1 MAGRKTLGL
10 DLGTNSIG
18 WAIVEH
24 GRNGTE
30 LKDAGVVVFKEGV
43 AREKGNEKPATQDR
57 TKARAQRRSYFRRR
71 MRKQLLLQELVKL
84 GMCPL
89 PMEAV
94 VAWRKQDA
102 YPLGHDAFNAWFK
115 MNPYVL
121 RAKGLEEK
129 LSLHELGRVF
139 YHMAQRRGFR
149 SNRNDGEGELEGLKE
164 GSEDRGIKGLNDT
177 AHLLAEHRTLG
188 KAGVALARQHQ
199 AIRRRYTMRADYI
212 QEFDAI
218 WKAQAPHH
226 AVLNESVKRRIGDPK
241 DGLLFFQRPL
251 RSQKGNVGRCTLEP
265 RKPRAPLSS
274 LQAEVFNVLQII
286 NNIRVDGVP
295 MNPAQRAVVLDK
307 FLLKGATITAGD
319 LVKALKKA
327 KLGSTINYKND
338 VQFRTAHTIPILA
351 GLFDAEALDI
361 FRAVCDSRADAVSE
375 DPALKVWEDR
385 WAAIYNAEETD
396 ELTKLEEEGRDIG
409 NKRDLVKYARQAWGF
424 DAEKLDALK
433 KVRWK
438 AGYHSLSRK
447 ALGKIIP
454 HLARGVR
461 YDEAVLFANLGQA
474 VVRWKDMS
482 AAEREALQHGIVDRI
497 TEWDLKRWWVDII
510 NGLVKRYREE
520 WTPKGGAED
529 FWNESWTAQLDH
541 ALASVPQHLQE
552 RISAPWKKSL
562 VDEFIAATRLNSKPE
577 FFHKTPLRDALKS
590 FLEDQFGPQG
600 VRFDRMYHHSAIERY
615 PVAMEER
622 LGSPRV
628 PGLKNPMVERGLHTL
643 RHLVNDLIRT
653 GKVDRDTRVN
663 LELAREMD
671 SANRRRAWEL
681 WQKDRFDKRAAAIK
695 RLREHFERGDD
706 WNPEESMIEKMW
718 LYQEAE
724 EIWGKGLCVYTGA
737 SMNVEQ
743 AMSNNVDVEHTWPRA
758 DTVDNSKA
766 NKMLCFAWY
775 NRTIKQDHLPAHL
788 PNVEETRSLSGHEV
802 TPIKPRLE
810 PIRALMEK
818 YEKDM
823 RRARWFAKQ
832 KTTKAAKDREIQK
845 AELARF
851 HFNYWRSKYEHLSEP
866 EIRPNF
872 LNRQIVGTGMIS
884 RMAREYL
891 GSYFR
896 RDDKPQVYSYQGEAT
911 AAFRREW
918 LGEQPDK
925 PKDRSSHVH
934 HAKDAAVL
942 ASIDRSE
949 FDRLARH
956 YRENDSKHMDKRLA
970 MPWAGFPEAVN
981 KLNEGL
987 LVYHASHDRVATR
1000 SRYYLGKVQGHR
1012 RWATGDAVRGT
1023 LHKDTYYGRIL
1034 RPVEGTEDFTEH
1046 TVVRKPLKDL
1056 KSEDVV
1062 KIVDPE
1068 LREQVKRYGVAR
1080 IQEQGYMPV
1089 QVKQGHSRV
1098 EHQVRRVR
1106 VFDTA
1111 PVAKNPIKV
1120 TMHRDRVPGREH
1132 KHFLYAA
1139 GGDVYGMA
1147 FYINA
1152 KGKRTYWNYT
1162 VMELVKAMQLL
1173 GVCRPALAWPEAH
1186 PLKAGFTL
1194 ERRHGHP
1201 VILTSGT
1208 HVLMYSDAPEEIDPR
1223 NTADLYRRLY
1233 VVRNVEGDG
1242 RINLTHHM
1250 DARPVEEMKKNQLS
1264 AWDPE
1269 KPVNWLRVS
1278 LGNFNA
1284 LVEGVDFEMQKF
1296 GKVSWEGN
1304 S

>member
-1 MAGRKTLGL
+1 MAVRKTLGL

-24 GRNGTE
+24 GRAGGE

-57 TKARAQRRSYFRRR
+57 TKTRAQRRGYFRRR
-71 MRKQLLLQELVKL
+71 MRKQLLLKELVKL
-84 GMCPL
+84 NMCPL
-89 PMEAV
+89 PLEAAE
-94 VAWRKQDA
+94 AWRKQDV
-102 YPLGHDAFNAWFK
+102 YPLGHIAFTAWFK
-115 MNPYVL
+115 MNPYEL
-121 RAKGLEEK
+121 RAKGIEEK
-129 LSLHELGRVF
+129 LTLHELGRVF

-177 AHLLAEHRTLG
+177 AHLLVEYGTLG
-188 KAGVALARQHQ
+188 KAGVALARQNQ
-199 AIRRRYTMRADYI
+199 AIRRRYTMRTDYI
-212 QEFDAI
+212 QEFEAI
-218 WKAQAPHH
+218 WKAQAPYH
-226 AVLNESVKRRIGDPK
+226 ADLNDGVKRRIGDPK

-265 RKPRAPLSS
+265 RKTRAPLSS
-274 LQAEVFNVLQII
+274 LHAEVFNVLQIL

-295 MNPAQRAVVLDK
+295 MNPDQRALALDK
-307 FLLKGATITAGD
+307 FLLKGATIKAGD

-327 KLGSTINYKND
+327 KLGNSINYKED
-338 VQFRTAHTIPILA
+338 VQFQTAHTIPILA
-351 GLFDAEALDI
+351 GLFDTQALDI
-361 FRAVCDSRADAVSE
+361 FMAVCASRTQAVSE
-375 DPALKVWEDR
+375 DAQLKIWEDR
-385 WAAIYNAEETD
+385 WAVIYNAEETD
-396 ELTKLEEEGRDIG
+396 ELSKLEADGRDIG
-409 NKRDLVKYARQAWGF
+409 TKRDLLKYAEEEWGF
-424 DAEKLDALK
+424 DYDKLDVLK

-447 ALGKIIP
+447 ALSKIIP
-454 HLARGVR
+454 HMARGVR
-461 YDEAVLFANLGQA
+461 YDEAVLFANLGES

-482 AAEREALQHGIVDRI
+482 AEERTALQKGIVDRI
-497 TEWDLKRWWVDII
+497 AAWDLERWRADIL
-510 NGLVKRYREE
+510 NGLVKRYRDELSPHGGVEE
-520 WTPKGGAED
+520 
-529 FWNESWTAQLDH
+529 FWDESWTAQLDH
-541 ALASVPQHLQE
+541 AVAAMPTALWEHAG
-552 RISAPWKKSL
+552 ATWKKTL
-562 VDEFIAATRLNSKPE
+562 KDDFVAVTRLNSKPE

-590 FLEDQFGPQG
+590 FLEDQFGPEG
-600 VRFDRMYHHSAIERY
+600 VRFDKMYHHSAIERY
-615 PVAMEER
+615 PVAKEER

-643 RHLVNDLIRT
+643 RHLLNDLIIS

-681 WQKDRFDKRAAAIK
+681 WQMDRFERREKAIK
-695 RLREHFERGDD
+695 RLREHYEKDEN
-706 WNPEESMIEKMW
+706 WIPEESMIERMW

-724 EIWGKGLCVYTGA
+724 DIWGKGLCVYTGA
-737 SMNVEQ
+737 AMNVKE
-743 AMSNNVDVEHTWPRA
+743 AMGNNVDVEHTWPRA
-758 DTVDNSKA
+758 ETVDNSKA

-775 NRTIKQDHLPAHL
+775 NRTIKRDKLPAHL
-788 PNVEETRSLSGHEV
+788 PNFEDDRMLNGHEV
-802 TPIKPRLE
+802 SPIKPRLE
-810 PIRALMEK
+810 PIKSLMEK

-832 KTTKAAKDREIQK
+832 KTTKDGKDREIQK

-851 HFNYWRSKYEHLSEP
+851 HFTYWRTKYEHLSEP

-896 RDDKPQVYSYQGEAT
+896 REDKPQVYSYQGEAT

-918 LGEQPDK
+918 LGEQPDS

-942 ASIDRSE
+942 AAIDRSE

-956 YRENDSKHMDKRLA
+956 YREYDNKNMDQRLA
-970 MPWAGFPEAVN
+970 EPWDGFREAVHR
-981 KLNEGL
+981 LNQGL
-987 LVYHASHDRVATR
+987 LVYHASHDRVTSR
-1000 SRYYLGKVQGHR
+1000 SRYRLGKVNGTL

-1034 RPVEGTEDFTEH
+1034 LPVEGTEDFTEH

-1068 LREQVKRYGVAR
+1068 LREQVKRYGVSNIA
-1080 IQEQGYMPV
+1080 QQGYMPM
-1089 QVKQGHSRV
+1089 QVKNGNSWV

-1120 TMHRDRVPGREH
+1120 SLHRDRVEGREH

-1139 GGDVYGMA
+1139 GGDVYGMGL
-1147 FYINA
+1147 YINA
-1152 KGKRTYWNYT
+1152 KGSRTFWNFSIL
-1162 VMELVKAMQLL
+1162 ELVKAMQLH
-1173 GVCRPALAWPEAH
+1173 GVKVPALAWPQVH
-1186 PLKAGFTL
+1186 PERAGFSL
-1194 ERRHGHP
+1194 ERRNGKP
-1201 VILTSGT
+1201 LILTSGT
-1208 HVLMYSDAPEEIDPR
+1208 HVLMYEEAPEEIDL
-1223 NTADLYRRLY
+1223 NHTADLYRRLY

-1250 DARPVEEMKKNQLS
+1250 DARPVEEMKKNRLNG
-1264 AWDPE
+1264 WVPDDPM
-1269 KPVNWLRVS
+1269 NWLRV
-1278 LGNFNA
+1278 GVNGFKC
-1284 LVEGVDFEMQKF
+1284 LVEGVDFQRTSI
-1296 GKVSWEGN
+1296 GSITLI
-1304 S
+1304 